1 MKSIFLCNTPSI
13 IDRVYSK
20 STIEAIQQEVD
31 LNPTIFTSK
40 DLDAND
46 FSNVETIFSSWDI
59 PILTDEQIKKHFPNL
74 RYVFYAAGS
83 VQYFAKPFFNNKVRV
98 FSAWSANAIPVAE
111 YTVSQIILANK
122 GFFHTLNKVKSKSG
136 YLSAQVATKAL
147 PGNFETSV
155 GILGVG
161 QIGRRVIEGLQKQT
175 NSIIKV
181 YDPYLS
187 NEAAASM
194 NIQKASLEEI
204 FSTCQTISNHVAN
217 LPTTQ
222 KLFDYKYFSLMKDN
236 AVFINTGRGAQVDE
250 AGLIKALKDCPTRF
264 AVLDVTDPTEPPE
277 DDSELYKLDNILI
290 TPHIAGSSGNEV
302 HRMAELMLDAFR
314 AVKDGKATPT
324 EVTLEMLDRMA

>member
-83 VQYFAKPFFNNKVRV
+83 VQYFAKPLFQNNVRV

-111 YTVSQIILANK
+111 YTASQIILANK
-122 GFFHTLNKVKSKSG
+122 GFFHTLNKVNSCDG
-136 YLSAQVATKAL
+136 YKKAQKLTQAL
-147 PGNFETSV
+147 PGNFETSI
-155 GILGVG
+155 GILGAG
-161 QIGRRVIEGLQKQT
+161 QIGRRVIQKLQ
-175 NSIIKV
+175 SITDLTIKV
-181 YDPYLS
+181 YDPFLS
-187 NEAAASM
+187 DATANEM
-194 NIQKASLEEI
+194 NITKASLEEI
-204 FSTCQTISNHVAN
+204 FSTCQTISNHIAN

-222 KLFDYKYFSLMKDN
+222 KLLDYKYFSLMKEN
-236 AVFINTGRGAQVDE
+236 AVFINTGRGAQVDRD
-250 AGLIKALKDCPTRF
+250 GLIKALKECPTRF
-264 AVLDVTDPTEPPE
+264 AILDVTDPEEPPADE
-277 DDSELYKLDNILI
+277 HEYYKMSNILV

-302 HRMAELMLDAFR
+302 HRMAELMLEAFR
-314 AVKDGKATPT
+314 AVKEGKATST

>member
-1 MKSIFLCNTPSI
+1 MKSIFLCNTPAI
-13 IDRVYSK
+13 IDKVYSK
-20 STIEAIQQEVD
+20 ETIEALLQEVD
-31 LNPTIFTSK
+31 LDTTIFTGK
-40 DLDAND
+40 DLETHD
-46 FSNVETIFSSWDI
+46 FSKIEAIFASWDI
-59 PILTDEQIKKHFPNL
+59 PILSDEQVRKHFPNL
-74 RYVFYAAGS
+74 KFVFYAAGS
-83 VQYFAKPFFNNKVRV
+83 VQYFAKPLFANNVRV

-122 GFFHTLNKVKSKSG
+122 GFFHTINKVKSKTG
-136 YLSAQVATKAL
+136 YLSAHAATKAL
-147 PGNFETSV
+147 PGNYKTSI

-187 NEAAASM
+187 NKAAASM
-194 NIQKASLEEI
+194 NVQKASLEEI

-236 AVFINTGRGAQVDE
+236 AVFINTGRGAQVE
-250 AGLIKALKDCPTRF
+250 VSGLIKALKEQPSRF

-314 AVKDGKATPT
+314 AVKAGRVTPT
-324 EVTLEMLDRMA
+324 EVSLEMLDKMA

>member
-13 IDRVYSK
+13 IDRVYSTT
-20 STIEAIQQEVD
+20 TIETLKQEAGLLQEVFVED
-31 LNPTIFTSK
+31 
-40 DLDAND
+40 DLDKHD
-46 FSNVETIFSSWDI
+46 FSDVEAIFSSWDI
-59 PILTDEQIKKHFPNL
+59 PILSDEQVRKHFPNL
-74 RYVFYAAGS
+74 KYVFYAAGS
-83 VQYFAKPFFNNKVRV
+83 IQYFAKPLFANNVRI

-122 GFFHTLNKVKSKSG
+122 GFFHTLNKIDSCEG
-136 YLSAQVATKAL
+136 YRKAQALSQAL

-161 QIGRRVIEGLQKQT
+161 QIGRRVIQKLK
-175 NSIIKV
+175 SISSLDIKV
-181 YDPYLS
+181 YDPFLS
-187 NEAAASM
+187 DAVANELKVT
-194 NIQKASLEEI
+194 KASLEEI
-204 FSTCQTISNHVAN
+204 FSTCQTISNHIAN

-222 KLFDYKYFSLMKDN
+222 KLLDYKLFSLMKEN

-277 DDSELYKLDNILI
+277 NNSELYMLNNILI

-302 HRMAELMLDAFR
+302 HRMAEIMIEAFR

-324 EVTLEMLDRMA
+324 EVTLEMLVTMA